1 MLYKPILQSVVLNI
15 CAHSK
20 YPSLKELKE
29 GVVSGFLNE
38 SRVKNK
44 DGFWSQVRTEVI
56 LLHDLLLVKPLINYY
71 MIIVIKNNSRSVK
84 LHCAK

>member
-1 MLYKPILQSVVLNI
+1 MLYKPILQSIVLNI

-29 GVVSGFLNE
+29 GVLSGFLNE

-44 DGFWSQVRTEVI
+44 DAFWSQVRTEVLYIII
-56 LLHDLLLVKPLINYY
+56 LSYYY
-71 MIIVIKNNSRSVK
+71 MIYY
-84 LHCAK
+84 